1 MSHTNDNDWRA
12 RDPIAKEAADWY
24 ADKRARTTR
33 ASDGSVG
40 MNTMNDKDEQERAIV
55 AGRAAD
61 WLVDC
66 EAGMSRAER
75 EAFAKWLKA
84 SPLHIQEYMGV
95 ASIARDLSKHVAPGD
110 FDLDELVRRAREEPD
125 TLAFQR
131 PRERT
136 FVPARPVV
144 RWFAAAASLGALG
157 LLGFYGWSAWNAQ
170 RQVAHAPR
178 AVEDASVVRLAFAT
192 GHGQQSTE
200 KLPDGSVLRLNTDT
214 AVTVRYSGTQRSV
227 ILTRGQADFA
237 VIHDPQ
243 RVFTVLAGSAQITD
257 VGTTF
262 DVDLEHGTTV
272 VTVVE
277 GSVAVAPAPALAVQA
292 SPPQARPIQL
302 NANQQLTVS
311 ADDWSAT
318 PKTVDARRETAWQ
331 RGQIVFEHEPLERAA
346 AKYNRY
352 AAAPIE
358 IVTPSLRERQVSGV
372 FSTDDPEAFIAFLR
386 SLDGVRV
393 EVTTARVLVT
403 SNVTRKPGH

>member
-12 RDPIAKEAADWY
+12 RDPIAKEAADWF
-24 ADKRARTTR
+24 ADKRAKTTR

-95 ASIARDLSKHVAPGD
+95 ASIARDLGEHVAPGD

-125 TLAFQR
+125 TLPFQR

-136 FVPARPVV
+136 FVPARPGV
-144 RWFAAAASLGALG
+144 RWFAAAASLGVLG
-157 LLGFYGWSAWNAQ
+157 LLGFYGWSAWNAHGQ
-170 RQVAHAPR
+170 LAHAPR
-178 AVEDASVVRLAFAT
+178 AVEDTSVVRLAFAT

-243 RVFTVLAGSAQITD
+243 RVFTVLAGSAQFTGCRHDVRRGPRARHHRRDGRRGKRSSRPCAGSCGAGQPTAGATD
-257 VGTTF
+257 S
-262 DVDLEHGTTV
+262 
-272 VTVVE
+272 VE
-277 GSVAVAPAPALAVQA
+277 RQPAAH
-292 SPPQARPIQL
+292 RFG
-302 NANQQLTVS
+302 
-311 ADDWSAT
+311 
-318 PKTVDARRETAWQ
+318 RR
-331 RGQIVFEHEPLERAA
+331 LERHSEDGRCAA
-346 AKYNRY
+346 
-352 AAAPIE
+352 
-358 IVTPSLRERQVSGV
+358 
-372 FSTDDPEAFIAFLR
+372 
-386 SLDGVRV
+386 
-393 EVTTARVLVT
+393 
-403 SNVTRKPGH
+403 